1 VNFSLRALGFSPA
14 EAKYFGEHATTLSGV
29 VVVRCVAG
37 LNEECQLKTDGG
49 SVYADL
55 VSGNFFSTLGVG
67 MQLGRG
73 FLADDDRLE
82 SPRAVAVVSDAMWR
96 SRFGADPAIVGRA
109 VRLDDVAFTI
119 VGVAAPG
126 FTGTRMER
134 RDVWLPLSSMVL
146 LRPGRQ
152 HVGGVLQR
160 PR

>member
-1 VNFSLRALGFSPA
+1 
-14 EAKYFGEHATTLSGV
+14 
-29 VVVRCVAG
+29 
-37 LNEECQLKTDGG
+37 
-49 SVYADL
+49 
-55 VSGNFFSTLGVG
+55 G

-96 SRFGADPAIVGRA
+96 RRFGADPTIVGRA
-109 VRLDDVAFTI
+109 VPRDDVAFTI

-146 LRPGRQ
+146 LRPGRKQ
-152 HVGGVLQR
+152 GREQLTDPSSDHSQASVAARLEPTATLAGALAELTTLSQR
-160 PR
+160 YRAENN